1 MAQQDSDMHD
11 RQAMAGGTEP
21 PPLAGLIE
29 DKTCIQQLMTCL
41 EIGKALTSTFNME
54 RILEMILT
62 LVSELI
68 RAKNWSLF
76 LLDPATQELTFE
88 LVVGLDKAQLGEMRI
103 KLGEGIAGTVALT
116 GEPILVPDV
125 NCDDRFCQKVDELT
139 GFVTRSIICL
149 PLRIQ
154 DSIIG
159 VVEVVNPENPVLFEK
174 KSLMAL
180 SIVADY
186 LAIALGN
193 ARNFRKMEALSVTD
207 DVSGF
212 YNTRFLHQ
220 ELDRLIDP
228 ANGETREISLV
239 FLDMDDF
246 KRVVDT
252 IGHPLASRVLK
263 EVAEV
268 IATQL
273 VSGESLVRY
282 GGDEYIVI
290 LPGVNKTDALRK
302 VESIR
307 LALAQASFLRHA
319 GLRVKVTASFGIAHY
334 PQDAADKNELLHIA
348 DNSMYQSKMTGK
360 DTITLA

>member
-1 MAQQDSDMHD
+1 MGQPDSGKNEEQ
-11 RQAMAGGTEP
+11 RVACGGESP
-21 PPLAGLIE
+21 PVAGLME
-29 DKTCIQQLMTCL
+29 DRTCIQQLMTCL

-76 LLDPATQELTFE
+76 LLDSTTQELTFE
-88 LVVGLDKAQLGEMRI
+88 LVVGLDKEQVGDLRI

-125 NCDDRFCQKVDELT
+125 SCDDRFCQKVDELT

-154 DSIIG
+154 DSVIG

-174 KSLMAL
+174 KSMMAL

-193 ARNFRKMEALSVTD
+193 ARNFKKMEALSVTD

-220 ELDRLIDP
+220 ELDRLLQPDGGQP
-228 ANGETREISLV
+228 RELSLV

-246 KRVVDT
+246 KRVVDS

-273 VSGESLVRY
+273 IPGESLVRY
-282 GGDEYIVI
+282 GGDEFIVI
-290 LPGVNKTDALRK
+290 LPSVSKTDALRK

-307 LALAQASFLRHA
+307 MAIAEASFLQHA

-334 PQDAADKNELLHIA
+334 PHDAADKNELLHIA